1 MEAVLSNSSRKLI
14 AVLKSKFIVL
24 FITIFG
30 MSSFPGSS
38 GNKRRCVSFS
48 RSRSSSRSRSRSA
61 SRSRSRSRD
70 RSLSREKSAEN
81 RAAAA
86 RDQSRSRSASAS
98 NDDQQWW
105 SVSVGPGRRTDT
117 ATFDDCQNF
126 LADVTS

>member
-1 MEAVLSNSSRKLI
+1 MEAVVSNSSRKLLWFEITRMLI

-30 MSSFPGSS
+30 MRSFPGSS

-70 RSLSREKSAEN
+70 RSLSREKSPEN
-81 RAAAA
+81 RAAA

-98 NDDQQWW
+98 NDDQQ
-105 SVSVGPGRRTDT
+105 
-117 ATFDDCQNF
+117 
-126 LADVTS
+126 